1 MTANF
6 LLSYKIPVSFGDFT
20 VQTDWRYTSRYRF
33 QAWSDTHPTTPA
45 AFLASPQVQALVKQ
59 AFSQGPVI
67 TGNVRVAWHS
77 LNQKTEVAFW
87 LHNVTNQMTY
97 TNAFGEF
104 FSGNISRYPG
114 DLRAFGFEVM
124 QSL

>member
-1 MTANF
+1 
-6 LLSYKIPVSFGDFT
+6 SYKIPVSFGDFT

-33 QAWSDTHPTTPA
+33 QAWSDSHATTPA
-45 AFLASPQVQALVKQ
+45 AFLASPQMQALVRH
-59 AFSQGPVI
+59 AFSQNPVI

-77 LNQKTEVAFW
+77 VDEKTEVAFW

-104 FSGNISRYPG
+104 FNRNISRYPG

-124 QSL
+124 RAL